1 MHRTWGIWDAL
12 AVLGTA
18 VPTVSGHPQVQQEPS
33 GYGFRPFVTVG
44 SCHQS
49 QQPVP
54 CTHTP
59 RHARCLH
66 LRCSRESPAE
76 LSTPASRV
84 TLGRGQ
90 PAGLCLGL
98 LPGGEVQE
106 GREGCIAPGPP
117 PGAACCRD
125 TVGIWGVV
133 GGHPAIRGG
142 VVAVWTAPADSCHV
156 RGRLA
161 SWWHKASPHPW
172 HLAELQH
179 REEAGAAWAIGLQ
192 HGERRVSCKAPLHHP
207 EPGTGHRAP

>member
-59 RHARCLH
+59 RRARCLH

-98 LPGGEVQE
+98 LPGGEV
-106 GREGCIAPGPP
+106 RMHCPRTSAWGCVLQGHSRDMGSGGGAPGYP
-117 PGAACCRD
+117 
-125 TVGIWGVV
+125 WG
-133 GGHPAIRGG
+133 GSGSMGC
-142 VVAVWTAPADSCHV
+142 S
-156 RGRLA
+156 
-161 SWWHKASPHPW
+161 S
-172 HLAELQH
+172 
-179 REEAGAAWAIGLQ
+179 
-192 HGERRVSCKAPLHHP
+192 
-207 EPGTGHRAP
+207 